1 MKKKKDNL
9 FKDLKVYNLVMT
21 NIWQLLTIILI
32 GVLAGYLFDKYA
44 TNESINYMAFS
55 IILFAIIGIINF
67 FVSIIR
73 GIKKLEKK
81 NTEKDER
88 EKAISE
94 SLENKDEVS
103 KQ

>member
-55 IILFAIIGIINF
+55 IILFGNPKF
-67 FVSIIR
+67 ESITLRTIT
-73 GIKKLEKK
+73 ISLSKPLEACTVK
-81 NTEKDER
+81 NRIFLFLFLK
-88 EKAISE
+88 
-94 SLENKDEVS
+94 
-103 KQ
+103 